1 MNKYKVILTDLDK
14 TLLDD
19 YKIITSK
26 NKLAIN
32 KIIDSG
38 VKFIINSG
46 RSYMSINPFLK
57 ELNLNKKGNIAV
69 CYNGSIIYE
78 TDTNK
83 HIIDR
88 RIKRNDAIKVIDIIN
103 IFDADIL
110 VYIDNRLIVE
120 KISNEIDNYCKIS
133 KLTPIVGKF
142 KKYINEDVSK
152 ILLMG
157 RYDVLKKAEN
167 LLKTYNN
174 FSVELSSDNLLEINK
189 KDINKGSAVIDISKI
204 LNININDIIA
214 VGDNFNDIS
223 MIKKAGLGI
232 AVANAKKEVKESAD
246 YVLESDNNNSI
257 MNEIFYKFIK

>member
-1 MNKYKVILTDLDK
+1 MNKYKVILTDLDE
-14 TLLDD
+14 TLLDNHKTITNKNKQAIK
-19 YKIITSK
+19 KII
-26 NKLAIN
+26 NN
-32 KIIDSG
+32 N

-57 ELNLNKKGNIAV
+57 ELELDKKGNIGV

-78 TDTNK
+78 TDTNR
-83 HIIDR
+83 HIIDHR
-88 RIKRNDAIKVIDIIN
+88 VKKNDAIKVIDIIS

-120 KISNEIDNYCKIS
+120 KINNQIDNYCKIS

-142 KKYINEDVSK
+142 KEYINQDVSK

-157 RYDVLKKAEN
+157 KYEILKKAEG
-167 LLKTYNN
+167 LLNIYNN

-204 LNININDIIA
+204 LNINISDIIA